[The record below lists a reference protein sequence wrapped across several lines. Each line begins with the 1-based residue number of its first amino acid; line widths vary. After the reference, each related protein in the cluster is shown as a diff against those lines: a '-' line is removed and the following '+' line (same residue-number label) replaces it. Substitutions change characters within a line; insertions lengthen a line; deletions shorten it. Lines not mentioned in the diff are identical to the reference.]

1 MLTFFQH
8 FLIGKM
14 EEETHNDEEE
24 LEQPVVEN
32 REQEHASTETPDS
45 DSAEP
50 VEEVAGDD
58 IPAEQDSDME
68 SREQEHVPTETPNPD
83 SAEPVEEVAGDDIP
97 AEQDSDMESREQ
109 EHVPTETPD
118 PDSADP
124 VEEVAGDD
132 APTEQSSDVENGE
145 QEHVPTETPEAA
157 EAETAEVTS
166 DAPESTPTEEDQ
178 ISKPL
183 ESIEPLQSASTDGE
197 TAESEAASDDK
208 ETPGPSEPEVSYKL
222 GTSEEVYDFVA
233 MFEDST
239 YKGAEQVSASL
250 ADSAGGVKKPALF
263 GHPSS
268 TDAARINYELALPSV
283 AENEALFLHF
293 SVGLRDGIVFDDA
306 ERPPGG
312 VKFCIEISGE
322 PHFDA
327 VSTECR
333 WAENGIELTDYAD
346 KTVNITF
353 ITHCN
358 VEGNSSYAWA
368 LWGKPTLLKL
378 TTRGEGRDRKR
389 TRTRGR
395 GRRRA
400 VSTPELQ
407 CGIAIAEFDENQ
419 HSVFTFNRA
428 DFTPAS
434 EIAGEIYKQLADEP
448 LDLTLY
454 AAQPR
459 LEIVSVGATSAVV
472 GVGEAF
478 EVQCTLKNT
487 GAGPLTK
494 DSKTRLSISELKLKR
509 DKPTHNVNALA
520 PGETTTLFW
529 QANGISHSNSAE
541 FSVTLK
547 SQQHTGEKQV
557 KGTVDIR
564 PVLPKLETKVIP
576 ELHTYKQDE
585 HVVMGNKHLRIVLV
599 HNGTQRDSLR
609 SQEIDIPE
617 GFEYYAVFVAKGN
630 TYHQVAT
637 SKTIAEATYISQSKE
652 QPEQEGARTDTQQN
666 LTFVPSEVYL
676 SGNSLG
682 EAIVRLSDEQ
692 KDADGVTWTLQLLLT
707 LTEDA
712 RRIKAAYRLT
722 VDSPREL
729 LAFRGTEIYAG
740 HKSMR
745 DKKAAALFPGL
756 EFLENEEPSSNPRD
770 AAPPL
775 NNRLVPHP
783 YKITVPVMAVELQKS
798 IVGIAWNPLESW
810 DGEEHNVSAVFASPN
825 SYHREKNHLMGL
837 FLPTVPKWVKE
848 NERVAETAYT
858 FTPER
863 PISLACEIIAD
874 GNTTILDAVTHWTS
888 AYGTPAPLNPPR
900 SDEEELLLSRHGFMD
915 TTWDAEA
922 RQSRHCADWPSQN
935 EPGFATLLWYDY
947 LITKSDPVKA
957 RVMEIADKTV
967 AEGGPAALVARGSCH
982 ILSGEFPFYVGHLEA
997 ALAHYED
1004 EVAPLLSS
1012 QAADGSWAFQPAS
1025 ERTESLGTPG
1035 DVVLGTCAV
1044 NALKLL
1050 KHARI
1055 TGNSVSLEA
1064 GKKALAFMNRFSVPR
1079 GAQTWECPL
1088 YEPDILAAAY
1098 AIGAYIEAHEI
1109 TGNKSYLKRAEY
1121 WAKAGLPFLYHWYLP
1136 DRPGMLFGSIPV
1148 FGTTF
1153 HTHPWFGVPV
1163 QWNGLVYAYYLQQLD
1178 RHKRDEKWRDIAEG
1192 ITISAMYQQWTEGE
1206 LKGTYPDGFY
1216 GFCTEGKGPHL
1227 NPEDIMVNVYTL
1239 RGLDPG
1245 IKTAIAGSIHLSSG
1259 AKPEDVNTSRKGE
1272 LKWTLNYAENEISHT
1287 LITGYGQ
1294 APSLIRAHPTHP
1306 AQTEGA
1312 EHDADKEDAP
1322 YDIPQVE
1329 SLEDVTSGWR
1339 YLHEKDAIL
1348 IKQLHSTAEM
1358 QFQLLK

>member
-32 REQEHASTETPDS
+32 GEQEPVSPDTP
-45 DSAEP
+45 A
-50 VEEVAGDD
+50 
-58 IPAEQDSDME
+58 
-68 SREQEHVPTETPNPD
+68 PD
-83 SAEPVEEVAGDDIP
+83 SAEPVEEVAGDDTST
-97 AEQDSDMESREQ
+97 ESDSDIENGEQ
-109 EHVPTETPD
+109 ESVSPDTPA
-118 PDSADP
+118 PDSAEP

-132 APTEQSSDVENGE
+132 APAEHDSDMENGE
-145 QEHVPTETPEAA
+145 QESVPTDTPAPDSAEPVEEVAGDDTPAELDSDMENGEQEPAPIETPEANEA
-157 EAETAEVTS
+157 EASEV
-166 DAPESTPTEEDQ
+166 E
-178 ISKPL
+178 
-183 ESIEPLQSASTDGE
+183 
-197 TAESEAASDDK
+197 SDDK
-208 ETPGPSEPEVSYKL
+208 ETPSPSEPEVSYKL
-222 GTSEEVYDFVA
+222 GTSEELYDFVA
-233 MFEDST
+233 MFEKST
-239 YKGAEQVSASL
+239 CEGAEQVSASL

-268 TDAARINYELALPSV
+268 TDAARINYELTLPSV
-283 AENEALFLHF
+283 AENEVLFLHF
-293 SVGLRDGIVFDDA
+293 SIGLRDGVVFDDA

-312 VKFCIEISGE
+312 VKFRIEISDE
-322 PHFDA
+322 PCFDA

-333 WAENGIELTDYAD
+333 WAENGIALAD
-346 KTVNITF
+346 FAGKTVNITF

-378 TTRGEGRDRKR
+378 TTNSEGRERKR
-389 TRTRGR
+389 ARTRGR
-395 GRRRA
+395 GRRKEASTKAGTSRKRTP
-400 VSTPELQ
+400 TPELQ

-419 HSVFTFNRA
+419 HNVFTFNRA

-487 GAGPLTK
+487 GAGPLPK
-494 DSKTRLSISELKLKR
+494 DSKTRLTIGELKLR
-509 DKPTHNVNALA
+509 GGKPTHNLKALA
-520 PGETTTLFW
+520 PGDTTTLFW
-529 QANGISHSNSAE
+529 QARGISHAKRVE

-547 SQQHTGEKQV
+547 SQKDSNLDYKLTAG
-557 KGTVDIR
+557 GTVDIR
-564 PVLPKLETKVIP
+564 PALPKLETKVVP
-576 ELHTYKQDE
+576 ELYTYKQDE

-599 HNGTQRDSLR
+599 HNGTQRNNLR
-609 SQEIDIPE
+609 SQEIDTPE
-617 GFEYYAVFVAKGN
+617 GFEYYAIFVAKGN

-637 SKTIAEATYISQSKE
+637 SKTIAEATYVSESKE

-682 EAIVRLSDEQ
+682 EAIIRLSDEQ

-712 RRIKAAYRLT
+712 KRIKTAYRLT

-740 HKSMR
+740 HKGMR

-810 DGEEHNVSAVFASPN
+810 DGEEANVSAVFASPN
-825 SYHREKNHLMGL
+825 WHHREKNHLMGL

-848 NERVAETAYT
+848 NERVAETTYT

-863 PISLACEIIAD
+863 PISLSCEIIAD
-874 GNTTILDAVTHWTS
+874 GNTTILDAITHWTS
-888 AYGTPAPLNPPR
+888 AYGTPAPLDPPR
-900 SDEEELLLSRHGFMD
+900 NDEEEVLLSRHGFMD

-967 AEGGPAALVARGSCH
+967 AEGGPAALAARGSCH

-1012 QAADGSWAFQPAS
+1012 QTADGSWEFQPTS

-1035 DVVLGTCAV
+1035 DVVLGTCAM

-1121 WAKAGLPFLYHWYLP
+1121 WARAGLPFLYHWYLP

-1294 APSLIRAHPTHP
+1294 VPSLIRAHPPNP
-1306 AQTEGA
+1306 AQTDGA